1 MGDPR
6 SARRRV
12 DNADLEMKQATFVET
27 LPDDEAIIA
36 QEETEHGWRALT
48 ARGEILDVRTRNGH
62 KAMMPDDDQA
72 LMIMRGGGAPIRRV
86 KALRAQLRINDYVTR
101 FNRAL
106 ALTRENLNTEA
117 LLEIDAVIAQAPT
130 LYARFNRAMIL
141 LALGRWQEG
150 FAEYRACEMRPPF
163 RRQRIADAVEA
174 GLKMW
179 NGEDISGK
187 RLLLMHTH
195 GFGDAIMTL
204 RYVPLL
210 RSIGAEVVL
219 MVPEELTAL
228 AAQFAPVINGLDDCD
243 FVCPLLHV
251 VGMLSVSPDTVSGR
265 PYLHIDDAA
274 VTLAREQLG
283 PGRHIGI
290 AWSAS
295 VQRPEDYQRA
305 IPLGQ
310 LVGALGGATLHSV
323 QKQGGLEALEHRV
336 QFHGLKTFADCAA
349 LMLAMDRIVSV
360 DTAALH
366 LAGAIG
372 HPHVD
377 ALLSNYASWR
387 WLAPW
392 YDNVRLRRQTI
403 ADDWDS
409 ALAQL
414 E

>member
-1 MGDPR
+1 
-6 SARRRV
+6 
-12 DNADLEMKQATFVET
+12 
-27 LPDDEAIIA
+27 
-36 QEETEHGWRALT
+36 
-48 ARGEILDVRTRNGH
+48 
-62 KAMMPDDDQA
+62 
-72 LMIMRGGGAPIRRV
+72 
-86 KALRAQLRINDYVTR
+86 
-101 FNRAL
+101 
-106 ALTRENLNTEA
+106 
-117 LLEIDAVIAQAPT
+117 
-130 LYARFNRAMIL
+130 
-141 LALGRWQEG
+141 
-150 FAEYRACEMRPPF
+150 
-163 RRQRIADAVEA
+163 
-174 GLKMW
+174 
-179 NGEDISGK
+179 
-187 RLLLMHTH
+187 MHAH
-195 GFGDAIMTL
+195 GFGDAVMTL

-210 RSIGAEVVL
+210 RSLGAEVAL
-219 MVPEELTAL
+219 SVPEELTEL
-228 AAQFAPVINGLDDCD
+228 AAQFAPVIDGLDDCD

-265 PYLHIDDAA
+265 PYLRVDPAA
-274 VTLAREQLG
+274 VERAREQLG

-310 LVGALGGATLHSV
+310 LVGALGNANLHSV

-336 QFHGLKTFADCAA
+336 KFHELKNFADCAA

-372 HPHVD
+372 HPRVD
-377 ALLSNYASWR
+377 ALLSHYASWR

-392 YDNVRLRRQTI
+392 YDNIKLRRQTI